1 MAGRIK
7 QVVSK
12 YERHVS
18 AGALIVGFVFD
29 NLTLQRIDTIWGYIS
44 LVVYLGIA
52 ATGIAILTAYE
63 GGRLR
68 GAWFDRVASF
78 LPIIIQFVFG
88 GLFSGFLV
96 YYFRSATVSVNWPFI
111 LTLVLLLVGNEMFRK
126 YYKRMLFNLGM
137 LAFCI
142 MSFAIFYVP
151 ILVGRIGDDVFAM
164 SGFASLALI
173 AGFIF
178 ILHMLAPKRIKEVR
192 NLLIATISIIYG
204 LITAFYFLNV
214 IPPIPLSMKDAGVY
228 HVITRN
234 GMEYSAQAEQR
245 PSTLRMLSSLDF
257 RRSIGVEEGKP
268 VYFYSAIFAP
278 TNLSSD
284 IVHVW
289 QRYNEVSKAWVTR
302 SRIQFSIV
310 GGRDEGYRGYS
321 YLSGPEA
328 GRWRVRV
335 ETSRGRVIGIVRFN
349 IERVNEA
356 SALTT
361 VEL

>member
-7 QVVSK
+7 QVVNK
-12 YERHVS
+12 YERHLS

-29 NLTLQRIDTIWGYIS
+29 SLTLQRIDTIWGYIS
-44 LVVYLGIA
+44 LVVYLTIA

-68 GAWFDRVASF
+68 GAWFDRMASF

-137 LAFCI
+137 LSFCV

-164 SGFASLALI
+164 SGFASLGLI
-173 AGFIF
+173 AGFVV
-178 ILHMLAPKRIKEVR
+178 ILRTLAPKRMKEIQR
-192 NLLIATISIIYG
+192 LLVATIAIIYG

-214 IPPIPLSMKDAGVY
+214 IPPLPLSMKVAEVY
-228 HVITRN
+228 HSVSRS
-234 GMEYSAQAEQR
+234 GMEYTAQAEHK
-245 PSTLRMLSSLDF
+245 PSTLRTLRSFSF
-257 RRSIGVEEGKP
+257 RRIIHVDEGKP

-289 QRYNEVSKAWVTR
+289 QQYNEVSEAWVTR
-302 SRIQFSIV
+302 SRIQFSIF
-310 GGRDEGYRGYS
+310 GGREDGYRGYS
-321 YLSGPEA
+321 YLSNPGA
-328 GRWRVRV
+328 GKWRVRV
-335 ETSRGRVIGIVRFN
+335 ETSRGKVIGIARFT
-349 IERVNEA
+349 IERVGSTPE
-356 SALTT
+356 LTT
-361 VEL
+361 VQL